1 MALRGKDGPSSC
13 GPLGEAGHCAV
24 LPVVEGSQLGRRRV
38 PLPLPALPQFTSDC
52 SRGVFWRER
61 GKEARV
67 KPLALGFSSSP
78 PSSPPPPAPSPTPP
92 SPAGVGGTFPCPGP
106 SGEEP

>member
-13 GPLGEAGHCAV
+13 APLGKPGTVLCCPRLRGASLGGAGC
-24 LPVVEGSQLGRRRV
+24 PS
-38 PLPLPALPQFTSDC
+38 PSPPSPSLPLIAQEVCF
-52 SRGVFWRER
+52 GER

-67 KPLALGFSSSP
+67 KLLALGFSSSP